1 MIKKKLGKSAR
12 KLGGGQENTI
22 CSNMVIEE
30 LMIKKTGRRA
40 QKRRRKA
47 HTRKEIIKE
56 INVSKCLRR
65 KM

>member
-30 LMIKKTGRRA
+30 LMIKKNWKKSAEKTEKSTHKERDN
-40 QKRRRKA
+40 KR
-47 HTRKEIIKE
+47 
-56 INVSKCLRR
+56 N
-65 KM
+65 